1 MRDMKKENLSKVLNS
16 FLIKRFFLF
25 CLLATLCQSTQLLAQ
40 TEVFKETFDT
50 DASMSQFTILDVN
63 GDGEYW
69 KYYTIEESSRCATG
83 INPHDDWLVVPAIKA
98 KTGYTYKL
106 TCKIKGNNGSL
117 EIGGGNAPTDE
128 SLSANIL
135 LPKKQYTRTAENV
148 EIEFTSTAT
157 EDYYFGFHAVEGGFW
172 SYVDVDDIVITET
185 APPAPAT
192 TLYGT
197 IVTDDD
203 GRYTAGIY
211 SFVPGEEMELTPV
224 ATRSDYI
231 ANGGGVYLNDKYYFT
246 LFMTGN
252 PIRVVYSIYDFTNG
266 SISSKMYEGK
276 SYIASDLAYD
286 PTTNNIYCCSKNDKA
301 EGYVF
306 STMDINTGAKTVIAP
321 MELMVAMAI
330 DANGKVYGI
339 SNDGIL
345 YSIDK
350 TNAELTMIGKTG
362 FDDLGMLVQ
371 SATIDPATGDF
382 YWAMASANETGL
394 YKVDTTTGK
403 AELVG
408 HFPNGEHIAGLF
420 VRNSFFNSN
429 APAQVSDFNLVFEG
443 GSKTGKATFTAPT
456 TDTEGNPLEG
466 TVNFKLMVNNK
477 EHGSY
482 DNAQP
487 GEEVEIPV
495 NLTEDGWYEF
505 VLVPSDATGNNGQ
518 PINKRMFVGYDT
530 PNCVSDLVLV
540 NDNDKMTVTWK
551 APETGING
559 GYIDTENITYDIQR
573 YPDYK
578 WVATDYK
585 GTSFTETLESMDMKT
600 YSYGII
606 AKYDGFESEML
617 VSNFVTV
624 GDELALPIMETFE
637 IPQTFNTWTIIDANN
652 DTYTWHYS
660 NDVRAAIYE
669 WSVTEPTADDWLVSP
684 KFKLEAGKD
693 YDLAIDVIN
702 SIPDQPEKVS
712 VYIGTSP
719 TVEGMTRNMIPVT
732 DINDASKWTT
742 LTNTFSETTGG
753 TYYIGIRVTSDTH
766 IGDLLVRNI
775 SLKENPTSK
784 ISALNG
790 DDNSLIINSN
800 SGVLTVTNNSDA
812 TAKVFTIDGSLCG
825 SVEANTTKQ
834 FSLNAGVYAITTG
847 SVSKK
852 VLISK

>member
-1 MRDMKKENLSKVLNS
+1 MRKMEKEGLSKVLKP
-16 FLIKRFFLF
+16 FFIKRFFLF

-50 DASMSQFTILDVN
+50 DASMSRFTILDVN

-83 INPHDDWLVVPAIKA
+83 IDPHDDWLVVPAIKVKA
-98 KTGYTYKL
+98 GYTYKL
-106 TCKIKGNNGSL
+106 TCRIKGNNGSL

-128 SLSANIL
+128 ALSANIL
-135 LPKKQYTRTAENV
+135 LPEKQYTRTAENI

-172 SYVDVDDIVITET
+172 SYVDVDDIVITEM
-185 APPAPAT
+185 APPAPKT

-203 GRYTAGIY
+203 GIYTAGIY

-231 ANGGGVYLNDKYYFT
+231 ANGGGVYLNEKYYFT
-246 LFMTGN
+246 LFMTGD
-252 PIRVVYSIYDFTNG
+252 PIRAVYNVYDFTNG

-276 SYIASDLAYD
+276 SYISSDMAYD
-286 PTTNNIYCCSKNDKA
+286 PTTNNVYCCSKNDKDK
-301 EGYVF
+301 GYVF
-306 STMDINTGAKTVIAP
+306 STMDLSTGAKNAIAP

-350 TNAELTMIGKTG
+350 TNAELTKIGETG
-362 FDDLGMLVQ
+362 FSDLGEIVQ
-371 SATIDPATGDF
+371 SATIDSATGDF
-382 YWAMASANETGL
+382 YWAMASTTETGL

-408 HFPNGEHIAGLF
+408 HFPNSEHIAGLF
-420 VRNSFFNSN
+420 ARGSFFSST
-429 APAQVSDFNLVFEG
+429 APAQVSDLNLIFDG

-456 TDTEGNPLEG
+456 TDTEGNPLES
-466 TVNFKLMVNNK
+466 TVSFKLMVDNK
-477 EHGSY
+477 EHASY

-487 GEEVEIPV
+487 GEEVEMPV
-495 NLTEDGWYEF
+495 NITEDGWHEF
-505 VLVPSDATGNNGQ
+505 VLIPYDSEGNNGQ
-518 PINKRMFVGYDT
+518 PANKRMYVGYDT
-530 PNCVSDLVLV
+530 PNSVSDVVLV
-540 NDNDKMTVTWK
+540 NDSDKMTVTWK
-551 APETGING
+551 APETGVNG
-559 GYIDTENITYDIQR
+559 GYIDAENITYDIQR

-600 YSYGII
+600 YSYGIV
-606 AKYDGFESEML
+606 AKSHGLESDML

-660 NDVRAAIYE
+660 NEVRAAIYE
-669 WSVTEPTADDWLVSP
+669 WSITESTADDWLVSP

-693 YDLAIDVIN
+693 YDLSIDAIN
-702 SIPDQPEKVS
+702 SITDQPEKVS

-719 TVEGMTRNMIPVT
+719 TVEGMTRNVIPVT
-732 DINDASKWTT
+732 EINNTAEWTK

-753 TYYIGIRVTSDTH
+753 TYYIGIHVTSDTH

-775 SLKENPTSK
+775 GLKENPTSK
-784 ISALNG
+784 ISAVNS
-790 DDNSLIINSN
+790 DDNSLVINN
-800 SGVLTVTNNSDA
+800 NGGVLTVTNNSAA
-812 TAKVFTIDGSLCG
+812 TAKVFSISGSLCG
-825 SVEANTTKQ
+825 SVEANATKQ
-834 FSLNAGVYAITTG
+834 FSLNAGVYVVTTG

>member
-1 MRDMKKENLSKVLNS
+1 MRKMEKESLSKVLKP
-16 FLIKRFFLF
+16 FFIKRFFLF
-25 CLLATLCQSTQLLAQ
+25 CLLATLCQITQLLAQ

-50 DASMSQFTILDVN
+50 DASMSRFTILDVN

-69 KYYTIEESSRCATG
+69 KYYTIEESTRCATG
-83 INPHDDWLVVPAIKA
+83 IDPHDDWLVVPAIKVKA
-98 KTGYTYKL
+98 GYTYKL
-106 TCKIKGNNGSL
+106 TCRIKGNNGSL

-128 SLSANIL
+128 ALSANIL
-135 LPKKQYTRTAENV
+135 LPEKQYTRTAENI

-185 APPAPAT
+185 APPAPKT

-211 SFVPGEEMELTPV
+211 SFVPGEEMELTSV

-252 PIRVVYSIYDFTNG
+252 PIRAVYNIYDFTNS
-266 SISSKMYEGK
+266 SISSKMHEGK
-276 SYIASDLAYD
+276 SYIASDMAYD
-286 PTTNNIYCCSKNDKA
+286 PTTNNVYCCSKNDKA

-306 STMDINTGAKTVIAP
+306 STMDLSTGAKTAIAP

-350 TNAELTMIGKTG
+350 TNAELTKIGETG
-362 FDDLGMLVQ
+362 FSNLGEFVQ
-371 SATIDPATGDF
+371 SATIDPATDDF
-382 YWAMASANETGL
+382 YWAMASATETGL

-408 HFPNGEHIAGLF
+408 HFPNSEHIAGLF
-420 VRNSFFNSN
+420 ARGSFFSST
-429 APAQVSDFNLVFEG
+429 APAQVSDLNLIFDG

-456 TDTEGNPLEG
+456 TDAEGNPLES
-466 TVNFKLMVNNK
+466 TVSFKLMVDNK
-477 EHGSY
+477 EHASY

-487 GEEVEIPV
+487 GEEVEMPV
-495 NLTEDGWYEF
+495 NIIEDGCHEF
-505 VLVPSDATGNNGQ
+505 VLIPSDSEGNNGQ
-518 PINKRMFVGYDT
+518 PANKRMYVGYDI
-530 PNCVSDLVLV
+530 PNSVSDVVLV
-540 NDNDKMTVTWK
+540 NDSDKMTVTWK
-551 APETGING
+551 APEMGVNG
-559 GYIDTENITYDIQR
+559 GYIDAKNITYDIQR

-585 GTSFTETLESMDMKT
+585 GISFTDTLESMDMKT
-600 YSYGII
+600 YSYGIV
-606 AKYDGFESEML
+606 AKSHGLESDMF

-637 IPQTFNTWTIIDANN
+637 IPQTFNTWNIIDANN

-660 NDVRAAIYE
+660 NEVRAAIYE
-669 WSVTEPTADDWLVSP
+669 WSITESTADDWLVSP

-693 YDLAIDVIN
+693 YDLSIDAIN
-702 SIPDQPEKVS
+702 SITDQPEKVS

-719 TVEGMTRNMIPVT
+719 TAEGMTRNLIPVT
-732 DINDASKWTT
+732 EINNAAEWTK

-775 SLKENPTSK
+775 GLKENPTSK
-784 ISALNG
+784 ISALNS
-790 DDNSLIINSN
+790 DDNSLVINN
-800 SGVLTVTNNSDA
+800 NGGVLTVTNNSNA
-812 TAKVFTIDGSLCG
+812 TTKVFSISGSLCG
-825 SVEANTTKQ
+825 SVEVNATKQ
-834 FSLNAGVYAITTG
+834 FSLNAGVYVVTTG

-852 VLISK
+852 VFISK